1 MASLLAIIAAAL
13 QAGSFTLDKV
23 ILSIRGVNYRTYTGL
38 SYPLIFA
45 ITLVVFLLVRPPF
58 SLQLVSGHLMW
69 FFLALIILSVV
80 TNLIF
85 YRALDHDRLGEIQT
99 IDLFGNLPTI
109 LVATFLFNDERNL
122 FIIVPAMVASCALVW
137 AHWQH
142 HRLVIARGTVPF
154 VVWTVTGHPLA
165 ASVSKLLLRAWN
177 PIVLELMRSG
187 AMAVVLGFIFSHEI
201 KKASLRTDLLL
212 VITNILT
219 TLAFILFYFSY
230 QRLGIVHTT
239 LLFSL
244 QPILVYIASLVL
256 LKEKLQPKKLV
267 AFCIVLICIIVAQTM
282 TAKPRGI

>member
-1 MASLLAIIAAAL
+1 MASLLAIMAAVL
-13 QAGSFTLDKV
+13 QASSFTLDKV
-23 ILSIRGVNYRTYTGL
+23 ILSIRGVNFRTYTGL

-45 ITLVVFLLVRPPF
+45 VTLAIFLLVRPPF
-58 SLQLVSGHLMW
+58 SLQLVSGRLLW
-69 FFLALIILSVV
+69 LFVASIILSVV

-85 YRALDHDRLGEIQT
+85 YRALDHDGLGEIQT

-109 LVATFLFNDERNL
+109 LLAMFLFKDERNPL
-122 FIIVPAMVASCALVW
+122 IIVPAMVASCALVW

-142 HRLVIARGTVPF
+142 HRLVMARRTVPL

-165 ASVSKLLLRAWN
+165 AAVSKLLLRAWN

-187 AMAVVLGFIFSHEI
+187 AMAIVLGLIFSQEI
-201 KKASLRTDLLL
+201 KKASLKTGFLL

-230 QRLGIVHTT
+230 QRLGIVHTM
-239 LLFSL
+239 LLLSL

-267 AFCIVLICIIVAQTM
+267 AFCIVLICIIVAHAM

>member
-1 MASLLAIIAAAL
+1 MAPFLAIVAAVL
-13 QAGSFTLDKV
+13 QASSFTLDKV
-23 ILSIRGVNYRTYTGL
+23 ILSIRGVNFRTYTGL

-45 ITLVVFLLVRPPF
+45 ITLVIFLLVRPPF
-58 SLQLVSGHLMW
+58 SLQLVSGHLRW

-85 YRALDHDRLGEIQT
+85 YRALDHDCLGEIQT

-109 LVATFLFNDERNL
+109 LLAMLLFKDERNL
-122 FIIVPAMVASCALVW
+122 FIIVPALVASCALVW

-142 HRLVIARGTVPF
+142 HRLVIARHTMHF

-187 AMAVVLGFIFSHEI
+187 VMAVVLGLIFSHEL
-201 KKASLRTDLLL
+201 KRASLKTGLLL

-230 QRLGIVHTT
+230 QRLGIVHTM

-244 QPILVYIASLVL
+244 QPILVYIASLAL
-256 LKEKLQPKKLV
+256 LKEKLQPKKLI
-267 AFCIVLICIIVAQTM
+267 AFCIVLICIMAAQTM
-282 TAKPRGI
+282 TAKSRGF